1 MWRKTDSVNGY
12 SGNWWSL
19 YIFLGSLHGA
29 HWNERPRAATAA
41 SIDLV
46 VATAGGVEPARRQAI
61 HVHDASVVLQIGP
74 RARRSAAPP
83 EARVHVN
90 GEQAVGDGVQAGVEE
105 AEYEEHV
112 GERVGDGLLHPLGE
126 EPVPQAQQVVRSPAD
141 DERRHDHD
149 AHLQGPHASLGD
161 VVVGAAQVDVP
172 RQHCENKPRVC
183 RLQPG

>member
-1 MWRKTDSVNGY
+1 M
-12 SGNWWSL
+12 
-19 YIFLGSLHGA
+19 
-29 HWNERPRAATAA
+29 
-41 SIDLV
+41 
-46 VATAGGVEPARRQAI
+46 
-61 HVHDASVVLQIGP
+61 HDASVVLQIGP
-74 RARRSAAPP
+74 RARRPAAPP

-90 GEQAVGDGVQAGVEE
+90 SEQAVGDGVQAGVEE

-172 RQHCENKPRVC
+172 RQHCKNKHRVC
-183 RLQPG
+183 RL